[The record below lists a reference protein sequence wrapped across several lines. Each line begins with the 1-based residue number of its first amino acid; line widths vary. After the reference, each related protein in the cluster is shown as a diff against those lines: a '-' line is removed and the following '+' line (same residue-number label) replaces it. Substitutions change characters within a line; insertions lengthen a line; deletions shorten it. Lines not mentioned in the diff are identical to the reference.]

1 MVEFD
6 LPLLF
11 ELGSLIVETVIVL
24 LLIKTVR
31 DYAEVARMSRLQV
44 KQRFRPWIGPTSG
57 IEFLRETEG
66 RHQYAV
72 TVKNFGEIPATSVTA
87 SSTTR
92 IALPTRD
99 LVRRIGDG
107 SVINDSNEKLD
118 SFMLGPLLPNMEKRY
133 WIFIDSDLIQKAKN
147 GTTPLYTFVDF
158 SYEFEGGKSGYG
170 MISEYNPKT
179 GSFVHKDMW
188 VDQE

>member
-6 LPLLF
+6 LPVIF
-11 ELGSLIVETVIVL
+11 EMGSLIVETIIVI

-31 DYAEVARMSRLQV
+31 DYAEVAKMSRLQV

-57 IEFLRETEG
+57 IEFLRENEG
-66 RHQYAV
+66 RHQYVV
-72 TVKNFGEIPATSVTA
+72 TIKNFGEIPATSVIA

-92 IALPTRD
+92 TTLPTRD
-99 LVRRIGDG
+99 LLRLNSDKG
-107 SVINDSNEKLD
+107 SSNNSQEKVD

-133 WIFIDSDLIQKAKN
+133 WIFIDSDMIQQIKS
-147 GTTPLYTFVDF
+147 GTSQLYTFVNF

-179 GSFVHKDMW
+179 NSFVHKDMW
-188 VDQE
+188 VDQ